1 MNTLVE
7 LLPEIQRLG
16 MREAVRTCNG
26 FRMWVATYTDLYGKI
41 GAVVRH
47 FDECNIRKGDRV
59 LIWAE
64 NRVEWIAVFWACIAR
79 GVEAVPVDVRF
90 STDLVERIRAESKPK
105 IVIDDAMLDA
115 IAAWSPVPSF
125 TSSDV
130 SPDDVVEI
138 VYTSGTTGE
147 PKGVIH
153 RHRNICSNL
162 RPFRNE
168 IAKYKK
174 WARIFQP
181 IRILDLLPLSH
192 MFGQSQGLFIPLFLE
207 GSAVFTNEIHPL
219 RIVQLVRENR
229 VSVVVC
235 VPRIL
240 ENLKSH
246 FSKEQKQ
253 RGKFFLPPEL
263 LWRMWRHRSI
273 HRRFGWKFWAFVVGG
288 ARVDPQLEE
297 FWKQRGFAVIQGYGL
312 TEASPVVAV
321 NHPFNART
329 GSLGKVVEGQDV
341 MIAADG
347 EILVRG
353 ESVTLPRGGW
363 LHTGDLGEIDAEGR
377 LYFRGRK
384 KDVIVTPEG
393 LNVYPEDVESVLN
406 SFPEIRQSAVVGA
419 DHVHA
424 VLILNEA
431 DVDADELIR
440 RANAKL
446 ESHQRIRN
454 WSIWP
459 EDEFP
464 RTPSTLKIRRHEV
477 ARRLNT
483 KTSSATSTKLP
494 DLSAMS
500 SLERVELL
508 SELENKYELEFDED
522 SFAQLKST
530 AELETWLRS
539 QKNAGA
545 PLDVEKPLSDWA
557 RSLPARFFRTAFQHA
572 VAMPLYRHYLPLTVT
587 GLENLNGVKPPVIFA
602 ANHTSHLDV
611 PTIYTALPHAW
622 HQLLAP
628 AMMKDH
634 FRAYFEPDRHS
645 SKEILLAA
653 IAYFLACLIYNAY
666 PLPQQMSGTRRALAY
681 TGDLIDRGYCPIV
694 FPEGLRTSDGALHKF
709 RPGIGMMAVR
719 LRVPVVPIRL
729 SGLYEIYSLHDSWPR
744 RGPIRVSIGAP
755 LSFGTQTSYEEA
767 ARQLQEV
774 FQAAI
779 RDGVT

>member
-1 MNTLVE
+1 MHTLVE

-16 MREAVRTCNG
+16 GREAVRTSNG
-26 FRMWVATYTDLYGKI
+26 FRTWVATYADLYGKI
-41 GAVVRH
+41 GAIVRH
-47 FDECNIRKGDRV
+47 FDEREIRKGDRV

-64 NRVEWIAVFWACIAR
+64 NRLEWAAVFWACIAR
-79 GVEAVPVDVRF
+79 GIEAVPVDVRF
-90 STDLVERIRAESKPK
+90 SPDLVNRIRVESKPK
-105 IVIDDAMLDA
+105 LVIDNSMLDV
-115 IAAWSPVPSF
+115 IETWSPVRSF
-125 TSSDV
+125 TSSEV

-174 WARIFQP
+174 WARILQL

-192 MFGQSQGLFIPLFLE
+192 MFGQSLGLFMPLFLE

-246 FSKEQKQ
+246 FATEQIQ
-253 RGKFFLPPEL
+253 SGKFFLVPEVAS
-263 LWRMWRHRSI
+263 RMWRYRNI
-273 HRRFGWKFWAFVVGG
+273 RRRFGWKFWAFVVGG

-341 MIAADG
+341 MIAPDG

-353 ESVTLPRGGW
+353 ESVTITNGGW

-377 LYFRGRK
+377 LYFHGRK

-406 SFPEIRQSAVVGA
+406 SFPEIRESTVVGP

-424 VLILNEA
+424 VLILNETDR
-431 DVDADELIR
+431 DVDALIR
-440 RANAKL
+440 LANARL
-446 ESHQRIRN
+446 ESHQRIRD

-464 RTPSTLKIRRHEV
+464 RTPSTLKVRRHEV
-477 ARRLNT
+477 ARRLNA
-483 KTSSATSTKLP
+483 KTSSAPARKLP

-508 SELENKYELEFDED
+508 SELENKYELELVEELF
-522 SFAQLKST
+522 SKLSST
-530 AELETWLRS
+530 SELEAWLQS
-539 QKNAGA
+539 QKNVA
-545 PLDVEKPLSDWA
+545 PPVELEKPPSYWA
-557 RSLPARFFRTAFQHA
+557 RSVPAALFRTAIQHA
-572 VAMPLYRHYLPLTVT
+572 VAMPLYRHYLPLTVI
-587 GLENLNGVKPPVIFA
+587 GLENLNGLKPR
-602 ANHTSHLDV
+602 S
-611 PTIYTALPHAW
+611 
-622 HQLLAP
+622 
-628 AMMKDH
+628 
-634 FRAYFEPDRHS
+634 E
-645 SKEILLAA
+645 E
-653 IAYFLACLIYNAY
+653 
-666 PLPQQMSGTRRALAY
+666 RR
-681 TGDLIDRGYCPIV
+681 
-694 FPEGLRTSDGALHKF
+694 
-709 RPGIGMMAVR
+709 
-719 LRVPVVPIRL
+719 
-729 SGLYEIYSLHDSWPR
+729 
-744 RGPIRVSIGAP
+744 
-755 LSFGTQTSYEEA
+755 
-767 ARQLQEV
+767 
-774 FQAAI
+774 
-779 RDGVT
+779 

>member
-1 MNTLVE
+1 MQTLVE

-16 MREAVRTCNG
+16 SREAVRTSNG
-26 FRMWVATYTDLYGKI
+26 FRTWVATYDDLYGKI
-41 GAVVRH
+41 GAIVRH
-47 FDECNIRKGDRV
+47 FDDRNIRKGDRV

-64 NRVEWIAVFWACIAR
+64 NRVEWAAVFWACIVR
-79 GVEAVPVDVRF
+79 GIEAVPVDVRF
-90 STDLVERIRAESKPK
+90 SPGLVERIRAESKPRL
-105 IVIDDAMLDA
+105 VIDDAMLDA
-115 IAAWSPVPSF
+115 MATWPPVHSF
-125 TSSDV
+125 TSTGV

-174 WARIFQP
+174 WARILQP

-207 GSAVFTNEIHPL
+207 GSAVFTSEIHPL
-219 RIVQLVRENR
+219 RIVQLIRENS

-240 ENLKSH
+240 ENMKSH
-246 FSKEQKQ
+246 FETEQNQK
-253 RGKFFLPPEL
+253 RKFSVIPEIA
-263 LWRMWRHRSI
+263 WRMWHHRNT

-297 FWKQRGFAVIQGYGL
+297 FWKQHGFAVIQGYGL

-341 MIAADG
+341 MIAPDG

-353 ESVTLPRGGW
+353 ESVTTTDGGW
-363 LHTGDLGEIDAEGR
+363 LHTGDLGEIDSEGR

-384 KDVIVTPEG
+384 KDMIVTPDG

-406 SFPEIRQSAVVGA
+406 SFPEIRESAVVGA

-424 VLILNEA
+424 VLILNETEG
-431 DVDADELIR
+431 DVDALIR

-446 ESHQRIRN
+446 ESHQRIRD

-464 RTPSTLKIRRHEV
+464 RTPSTLKVRRHEV
-477 ARRLNT
+477 ARRLNA
-483 KTSSATSTKLP
+483 KTSGAPSTKLP

-508 SELENKYELEFDED
+508 SELENKYEREFDED

-530 AELETWLRS
+530 SELEAWLYS
-539 QKNAGA
+539 QKNAA
-545 PLDVEKPLSDWA
+545 AAVELEKPLSEWA
-557 RSLPARFFRTAFQHA
+557 RSLPPRLFRTAIQHA
-572 VAMPLYRHYLPLTVT
+572 IAMPLYRHYLPLTVV
-587 GLENLNGVKPPVIFA
+587 GLENLNGLKPPVIFA
-602 ANHTSHLDV
+602 SNHTSHLDV
-611 PTIYTALPHAW
+611 PTIYTALPHHW

-634 FRAYFEPDRHS
+634 FRAYFEPHGRS
-645 SKEILLAA
+645 QKEVLLAA
-653 IAYFLACLIYNAY
+653 VAYFLACLMYNAY

-681 TGDLIDRGYCPIV
+681 TGELINRGYCPIV
-694 FPEGLRTSDGALHKF
+694 FPEGLRTSDGTLQKF
-709 RPGIGMMAVR
+709 RPGIGMMAIR
-719 LRVPVVPIRL
+719 LRVPVVPIQL
-729 SGLYEIYSLHDSWPR
+729 SGLYEIYSVHDSWPR
-744 RGPIRVSIGAP
+744 LGPVRVSIGSP
-755 LSFGTQTSYEEA
+755 LSFGAHTSYEEA
-767 ARQLQEV
+767 ARQLEEI
-774 FQAAI
+774 F
-779 RDGVT
+779 RRGF